1 MIEISNLTY
10 TYSQE
15 NSKPALN
22 DVSLTIPQGQWVAIC
37 GHNGSGKSTL
47 AKVIDGL
54 LEADSGRIV
63 VDGITLT
70 QDSVYDVR
78 DKIGMVF
85 QNPDNQFVGVTVAD
99 DVAFGLENQGV
110 APEDMQQLI
119 DDALIRVGM
128 LEYSDKEPARLS
140 GGQKQRVA
148 IASVLAQRPKI
159 VILDEATAMLDPKGR
174 EQVLHVVRQLKE
186 QFDLTVVS
194 ITHDV
199 EEVLLADRVIVLKQ
213 GELVFDNTPQQLFDG
228 NADVLQFGLALPYE
242 RQVYR
247 TLKKQGVSL
256 PDTYMTMEELE
267 NWICQSLLTK

>member
-174 EQVLHVVRQLKE
+174 KQVLHVVRQLKE

-213 GELVFDNTPQQLFDG
+213 GELVFDNTPQRLFDG

-242 RQVYR
+242 RQVYH

>member
-174 EQVLHVVRQLKE
+174 KQVLHVVRQLKE